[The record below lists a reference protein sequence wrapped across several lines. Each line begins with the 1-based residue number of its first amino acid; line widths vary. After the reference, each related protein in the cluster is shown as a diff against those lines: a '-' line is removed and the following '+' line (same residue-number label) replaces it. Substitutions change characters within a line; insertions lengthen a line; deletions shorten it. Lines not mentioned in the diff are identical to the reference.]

1 MFEQEAPIVSGF
13 GFEQET
19 SEGIKNFLVS
29 TNSSAVTERR
39 ILFKFD
45 GKVYRQSECYE
56 VWIDGAAERI
66 EKVPCK

>member
-1 MFEQEAPIVSGF
+1 LFEEEAPIVSGF
-13 GFEQET
+13 SFEEEA
-19 SEGIKNFLVS
+19 SGGIKNFLVS
-29 TNSSAVTERR
+29 TNSSAATEKR

-56 VWIDGAAERI
+56 VWIDGAAERT